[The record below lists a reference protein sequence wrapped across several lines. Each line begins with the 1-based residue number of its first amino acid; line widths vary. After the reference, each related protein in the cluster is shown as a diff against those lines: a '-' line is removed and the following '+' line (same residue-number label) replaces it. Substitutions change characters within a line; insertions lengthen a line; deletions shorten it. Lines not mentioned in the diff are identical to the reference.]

1 MTAASLFDGHDA
13 AINVMRRLIQGT
25 GAEVVH
31 LGHNRS
37 VADVVRAAIQE
48 DADAIA
54 VSSYQGGHLEYFTY
68 AVDMLRDQ
76 GAGHIRVFG
85 GGGGTITAA
94 EVAQLE
100 AYGVERVYLPADG
113 LRLGLE
119 GMIADLVERTSRARL
134 PSGLPEVTAVASD
147 LTIARVL
154 SALEDDV
161 VPAGDRDRLR
171 GEWAAAGTSVPVV
184 GITGTGGAGKST
196 VTDELVSRFLQYFP
210 EARIAVLAVDPTR
223 RRTGGALLGDRIRMN
238 SLRDGR
244 VFMRS
249 MATRRRNAATSAVL
263 EDAVAFT
270 RTQGFDLVVVETAG
284 IGQSD
289 SEIVDLV
296 DLSVY
301 VMTAEYGAATQ
312 LEKID
317 MLDLAS
323 LLVLNKFDKRGSEDA
338 LRDVRKQWKR
348 NHLAFS
354 ALPTTRSRC
363 SRRSR
368 ASSPTRG

>member
-1 MTAASLFDGHDA
+1 MSTPTSEVRDEQDAVARRTPPLRFVTAASLFDGHDA

-134 PSGLPEVTAVASD
+134 PSGLPEATAPASD
-147 LTIARVL
+147 LTIARTL

-171 GEWAAAGTSVPVV
+171 DEWAAAG
-184 GITGTGGAGKST
+184 
-196 VTDELVSRFLQYFP
+196 
-210 EARIAVLAVDPTR
+210 
-223 RRTGGALLGDRIRMN
+223 
-238 SLRDGR
+238 
-244 VFMRS
+244 
-249 MATRRRNAATSAVL
+249 
-263 EDAVAFT
+263 
-270 RTQGFDLVVVETAG
+270 
-284 IGQSD
+284 
-289 SEIVDLV
+289 
-296 DLSVY
+296 
-301 VMTAEYGAATQ
+301 
-312 LEKID
+312 
-317 MLDLAS
+317 
-323 LLVLNKFDKRGSEDA
+323 
-338 LRDVRKQWKR
+338 
-348 NHLAFS
+348 
-354 ALPTTRSRC
+354 
-363 SRRSR
+363 SR
-368 ASSPTRG
+368 ASRSSASRAPAGPARAPSPTSSSPASCSTSRTRGSPCWPSTRRGAARVARCSATGSG